1 MDGSGGQAVRKT
13 KAPIDQDFAAED
25 VERRR
30 QIWEAVIECITE
42 GGIEGATIRKVA
54 DSVGGST
61 GMITHYFQSKKE
73 LITES
78 ITSLTER
85 SIATVNESV
94 GEKYSPQRLNALAD
108 LYLAHPGGDVAPIAF
123 WLWVWAEAT
132 RDADVREVI
141 QENFLK
147 TREILARCAEAG
159 IEGGQIRAGLDPYL
173 VADALT
179 SIIMG
184 LRLRMALVPEVI
196 SPERAIEIAQ
206 FLLNAF
212 APPGTP
218 ETKA

>member
-1 MDGSGGQAVRKT
+1 MVRKT
-13 KAPIDQDFAAED
+13 KELKAQAFTPDD
-25 VERRR
+25 VERRH
-30 QIWEAVIECITE
+30 QIWDAVIGCITE

-61 GMITHYFQSKKE
+61 GMITYYFQSKKE

-85 SIATVNESV
+85 SIGAVNESV
-94 GEKYSPQRLNALAD
+94 GEQYTPQRLNAVAD
-108 LYLAHPGGDVAPIAF
+108 LYLVHPGGDVAPITF

-132 RDADVREVI
+132 RDPDLLKVT
-141 QENFLK
+141 QENFMK

-159 IEGGQIRAGLDPYL
+159 IESGQIRPDLDPYL

-184 LRLRMALVPEVI
+184 LRLRMQLLPEVV
-196 SPERAIEIAQ
+196 SAERALEIAQ
-206 FLLNAF
+206 FLINAF
-212 APPGTP
+212 APYGAPDKKP
-218 ETKA
+218 

>member
-1 MDGSGGQAVRKT
+1 MVRRT
-13 KAPIDQDFAAED
+13 KALSDQDFAPED

-30 QIWEAVIECITE
+30 QIWEAVIDCITE

-54 DSVGGST
+54 DNVGGST

-85 SIATVNESV
+85 SIEAVNKSV
-94 GEKYSPQRLNALAD
+94 GEKYSPQRIKAVAD

-132 RDADVREVI
+132 RDADVRKVI
-141 QENFLK
+141 QANFIK

-159 IEGGQIRAGLDPYL
+159 IAGGQIRPELDPYL
-173 VADALT
+173 VADAMT

-184 LRLRMALVPEVI
+184 LRLRMALVPEII
-196 SPERAIEIAQ
+196 SAERALEIAQ
-206 FLLNAF
+206 FLVDSF
-212 APPGTP
+212 APFAPIEKSP
-218 ETKA
+218 